1 LLRGLTGEGLLRDR
15 LAGVASYMA
24 PRVLGRFD
32 DEPILK
38 EQMLDIYNRL
48 SYVEAGPGDDGKINA
63 TVKRLTAAPPSLE
76 GPVGA
81 AAPLLGSA
89 VPLRRPDQEARSIAD
104 DIVSLVFSE
113 LRRIDGE

>member
-48 SYVEAGPGDDGKINA
+48 SYVEAGPGDDGKIDA
-63 TVKRLTAAPPSLE
+63 TVKRLT
-76 GPVGA
+76 
-81 AAPLLGSA
+81 
-89 VPLRRPDQEARSIAD
+89 DQEARSIAD

>member
-1 LLRGLTGEGLLRDR
+1 MSNYLRDEVLYLMLQELTSERSLRDR

-48 SYVEAGPGDDGKINA
+48 SYVEAGPGDDGKIDA
-63 TVKRLTAAPPSLE
+63 TVKRLT
-76 GPVGA
+76 
-81 AAPLLGSA
+81 
-89 VPLRRPDQEARSIAD
+89 DQEARRIAD

-113 LRRIDGE
+113 LRRIEGE